1 MGRTTWLPWG
11 AGIGGTVGF
20 AAAPVR
26 VLRGSEMVRPSP
38 RRLSPR
44 NKHEIGALSAV
55 SAEGNRSVSPRP
67 YCRQTSERWGRNA
80 RCDRRTSKQEVG
92 MTDAFVEA
100 V

>member
-44 NKHEIGALSAV
+44 NRHEIGPHSALFAM
-55 SAEGNRSVSPRP
+55 GNGAYRHVFIDGMDSSRDLNGITCQSRLASKRALGRRS
-67 YCRQTSERWGRNA
+67 
-80 RCDRRTSKQEVG
+80 CDE
-92 MTDAFVEA
+92 
-100 V
+100 